1 MIFSHRGGCASH
13 TKDRTMNSSN
23 YEVFRDILSGIIV
36 AKSNERPPQAS
47 KRKANKARRNKNS
60 SSSNSNVKATPVA
73 KEPIQR
79 ANPEDLAEFVD
90 VFTLA
95 PWN

>member
-1 MIFSHRGGCASH
+1 
-13 TKDRTMNSSN
+13 MNSSN